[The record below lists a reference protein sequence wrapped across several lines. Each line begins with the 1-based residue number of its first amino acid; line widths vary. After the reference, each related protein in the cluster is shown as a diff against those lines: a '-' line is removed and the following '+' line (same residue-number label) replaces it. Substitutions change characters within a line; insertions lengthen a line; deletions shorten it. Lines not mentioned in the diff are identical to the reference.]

1 MPAPTSLTTQSLILP
16 NGLRVVLCHAPRM
29 KRCAAA
35 LRVSAGSH
43 DVPQDWPGLAHF
55 LEHLFFLGTSRFPA
69 ADNLMAFVQR
79 HGGQVNASTR
89 ERATDFFF
97 ELPQSVF
104 ADGLERLCDMLA
116 HPRMAFDEQ
125 LREREVLH
133 AEFIAWTRDEAAR
146 NQMKL
151 LEPVSVNHPLRWFHA
166 GNRYSLL
173 VPRPTFQQALQDFYQ
188 RFYQAGQMTLSL
200 AGPQSL
206 AELKALAERFGGMFA
221 EGAQVD
227 QVAPPRLMEASP
239 NAHAITDSFR
249 MHLIFACED
258 LPEGATEAVGY
269 FCFWLG
275 NSQAGGLVAE
285 LKARGL
291 AESLNTE
298 VLYQFGGQV
307 LIDIGVVLKAD
318 FAGKRA
324 PTNEARSP
332 AGTDERRSPVG
343 ARLPAIKPAQS
354 APDQITALFLH
365 WLSFFKT
372 NYPVLRN
379 EYELLKQKRL
389 DVTGALTLARHYSD
403 AHSSSGLSDSGAS
416 ALDVLIGQLLRDA
429 ELLTSR
435 KTEIRPEA
443 TWRLPQPNVFLRTA
457 QLPASNCPALPAL
470 SLSDALPS
478 SSGEGAVY
486 LRWTLKC
493 PHPLH
498 WQMLNDSLKSLT
510 EDAQQAG
517 VNLAFSAMGRFW
529 QLKIAG
535 LTDPVP
541 AVLEAALKLLSDPDL
556 PTRARYARPPSEPS
570 LIPIRQLLKVLPDYL
585 LMDGTCGS
593 DAQESLQSVW
603 QTASWTGL
611 ALGFSTKHQNS
622 LRQVLRNLPGIP
634 DTHPPQPPAI
644 AKSKRW
650 ETELSASSEDA
661 VLVFCPTPSD
671 SIADEAC
678 WRLLAHLA
686 QTPFYQRL
694 RVELQL
700 GYAVFSGFRQ
710 IAGQSGILFGVQ
722 SPSAPA
728 AELAQ
733 HIEHFI
739 AGMPTLIASVDVPL
753 QGQILAAQLD
763 LHGMETEKAA
773 ELLWQ
778 AHLAGHD
785 NASVDRMKH
794 YLSNLH
800 ETDWLAAIGKL
811 TQASTGWLYLA
822 NRSRPGGPWPMSD

>member
-1 MPAPTSLTTQSLILP
+1 MPAPASLTTQSLILP
-16 NGLRVVLCHAPRM
+16 NGLRVVLCHAPRL

-43 DVPQDWPGLAHF
+43 DVPQVWPGLAHF
-55 LEHLFFLGTSRFPA
+55 LEHLFFLGTKRFPA
-69 ADNLMAFVQR
+69 TDNLMAFVQR

-89 ERATDFFF
+89 ERVTDFFF

-104 ADGLERLCDMLA
+104 ADGLERLCDMLI
-116 HPRMAFDEQ
+116 HPRMAFEEQ

-133 AEFIAWTRDEAAR
+133 AEFIAWTRDDASR

-151 LEPVSVNHPLRWFHA
+151 LEPLAVTHPLRWFHA

-173 VPRPTFQQALQDFYQ
+173 VPRPTFQQALRDFYQ
-188 RFYQAGQMTLSL
+188 QFYQAGQMTLSL

-221 EGAQVD
+221 KGTEVKQA
-227 QVAPPRLMEASP
+227 APPRLMEASQQACVAVDP
-239 NAHAITDSFR
+239 LRI
-249 MHLIFACED
+249 HLIFACEN
-258 LPEGATEAVGY
+258 LPEGAKEAVGF
-269 FCFWLG
+269 FCFWAA
-275 NSQAGGLVAE
+275 NSQAGGLVEE

-291 AESLNTE
+291 AQSLNIE
-298 VLYQFGGQV
+298 VLYQFGGQA
-307 LIDIGVVLKAD
+307 LIDIGVVLNAAFK
-318 FAGKRA
+318 GSRA
-324 PTNEARSP
+324 PSEETQL
-332 AGTDERRSPVG
+332 PVT
-343 ARLPAIKPAQS
+343 ARLP
-354 APDQITALFLH
+354 TAGTHEQQLIALLLD
-365 WLSFFKT
+365 WLSFFKAH
-372 NYPVLRN
+372 YPALRD
-379 EYELLKQKRL
+379 EYTLLQQRRL
-389 DVTGALTLARHYSD
+389 DVGGALMLARHYSD
-403 AHSSSGLSDSGAS
+403 GYASSGLSDQGAS
-416 ALDVLIGQLLRDA
+416 ALEVLIDQLHRA
-429 ELLTSR
+429 AAPSTSTSSDQQP
-435 KTEIRPEA
+435 KPD
-443 TWRLPQPNVFLRTA
+443 WRLPQPNVFLRTA
-457 QLPASNCPALPAL
+457 QHPTIGHPPLSAL

-493 PHPLH
+493 PQPPY
-498 WQMLNDSLKSLT
+498 WQILNDSLKSLT

-529 QLKIAG
+529 QLKVAG
-535 LTDPVP
+535 LTDPMP

-556 PTRARYARPPSEPS
+556 VTRARFAKPSSEPS
-570 LIPIRQLLKVLPDYL
+570 LIPIRQLLKVLPDHL
-585 LMDGTCGS
+585 LMDATSGA
-593 DAQESLQSVW
+593 DAKESLQSVW
-603 QTASWTGL
+603 QSASWTGL
-611 ALGFSTKHQNS
+611 ALGFSTQHQQS
-622 LRQVLRNLPGIP
+622 LRQALTNLPGVP
-634 DTHPPQPPAI
+634 DIHPPQPPAI
-644 AKSKRW
+644 TKSKRW

-661 VLVFCPTPSD
+661 VLVFCPTPSA

-722 SPSAPA
+722 SPSSTA

-739 AGMPTLIASVDVPL
+739 TGMPTLIATLDVAL
-753 QGQILAAQLD
+753 QGQILAAQFD
-763 LHGMETEKAA
+763 LNGMETEKAA
-773 ELLWQ
+773 ELIWQ
-778 AHLAGHD
+778 SHLAGHD
-785 NASVDRMKH
+785 NASLDRMKH

-822 NRSRPGGPWPMSD
+822 NRSRPSGPWPMSD